1 MQRISD
7 KRGADCASMVGQRA
21 TQVSMMELQKINCRE
36 LDLLLQGIALELER
50 FVRSIQRIQNR
61 ISTV

>member
-1 MQRISD
+1 
-7 KRGADCASMVGQRA
+7 
-21 TQVSMMELQKINCRE
+21 MMELQKINCRE